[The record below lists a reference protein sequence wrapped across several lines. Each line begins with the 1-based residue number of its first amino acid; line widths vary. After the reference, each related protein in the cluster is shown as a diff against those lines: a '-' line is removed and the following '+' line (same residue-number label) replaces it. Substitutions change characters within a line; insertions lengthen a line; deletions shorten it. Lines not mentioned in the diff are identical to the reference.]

1 MNVDLLL
8 DKLIDLEKKE
18 KSKYF
23 SIDNINYWPIIRF
36 TYVSFKLSLSR
47 FFKINIKPNLYS

>member
-8 DKLIDLEKKE
+8 DQLIDLEKKE

-23 SIDNINYWPIIRF
+23 SIANINYRPIIRY
-36 TYVSFKLSLSR
+36 TYVSFNLSLSR
-47 FFKINIKPNLYS
+47 FFKINIKPNFYS